1 MRKKLWLKSKNGRK
15 IRGYLFGLGVCVDV
29 YRPERFEE
37 ADIFRE
43 VREDPKLETEK
54 YLLNYYKTH
63 SQSCL
68 IEFRPKQQNEQ
79 QNVAIKKTCPQN
91 HICT

>member
-1 MRKKLWLKSKNGRK
+1 MHIRNPDWQGYHEK
-15 IRGYLFGLGVCVDV
+15 IRGYLFGLGVGVDV

-43 VREDPKLETEK
+43 VREDPKLETVK
-54 YLLNYYKTH
+54 YLLNYYKIH

-68 IEFRPKQQNEQ
+68 IEYQPKQ
-79 QNVAIKKTCPQN
+79 QNVAI
-91 HICT
+91 